1 VKRLK
6 KKAPGHGE
14 WVLGGVLLAVL
25 VGLAAVSQGYWR
37 RGLSLIGLALVIAG
51 VLRGL
56 LPVRRVGL
64 LAVRSRPFDTLL
76 LLGAG
81 IALVALVFSVPPRS

>member
-1 VKRLK
+1 VKNK
-6 KKAPGHGE
+6 TPGHGE
-14 WVLGGVLLAVL
+14 WVLGAVLLAVL
-25 VGLAAVSQGYWR
+25 VGLAAVGQHYWR
-37 RGLSLIGLALVIAG
+37 TGLSLIGLALVVA
-51 VLRGL
+51 GL

-81 IALVALVFSVPPRS
+81 IALVALVYSVPTRP